1 MWAMEPLHAALLH
14 RALQLLSLQLLSLQP
29 LGLRPAVHHVPV
41 GNLRSGTDRERRRR
55 NGGRCGVCNGP
66 WWRLRAAAARAV
78 SRANRAGGAKG
89 GGGRR
94 GEAVG
99 LQAQGKARAGAW
111 EGGRP

>member
-14 RALQLLSLQLLSLQP
+14 RALQLLSLQLLSLQLLSLQLLSLQLLSLQP

-78 SRANRAGGAKG
+78 SRANIGPGVQRGAEG
-89 GGGRR
+89 
-94 GEAVG
+94 GEAK
-99 LQAQGKARAGAW
+99 Q
-111 EGGRP
+111 